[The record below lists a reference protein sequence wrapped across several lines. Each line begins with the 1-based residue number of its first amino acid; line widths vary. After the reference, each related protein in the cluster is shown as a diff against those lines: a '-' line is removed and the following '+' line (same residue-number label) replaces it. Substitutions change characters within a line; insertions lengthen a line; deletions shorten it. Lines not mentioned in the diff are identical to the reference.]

1 MKAIYAMN
9 AVVLGLVMGL
19 SSCVSQNPGVE
30 TDDLYYTA
38 EDRKGV
44 VVKQQEPQKQK
55 KQEVQRDPKVK
66 ETAPAKSDKNNYDFN
81 SKP

>member
-9 AVVLGLVMGL
+9 SILLGLLMGL

-38 EDRKGV
+38 ADRRG
-44 VVKQQEPQKQK
+44 VVKQQDPQKQK